1 MSDDIFDD
9 IFDEAEALQ
18 SVDDTTTTQLSG
30 HVRKLRSIEDEI
42 ADAEIHI
49 KSLKQQKH
57 SLATEIIPSLMDSM
71 GVERLDVDGVSVV
84 RKNVVHAHIPK
95 DRKDEA
101 FAWLREHGCDDI
113 IKNDVICSFGRGQ
126 DNEAGDVIGQLR
138 ERGYDPEQKTHI
150 HAMTLKAFV
159 RERIESG
166 APIDL
171 DLFGAHIM
179 NTAEIKRK

>member
-18 SVDDTTTTQLSG
+18 SVDDTTTAQLSG
-30 HVRKLRSIEDEI
+30 HVRKMRSLEDEI
-42 ADAEIHI
+42 ADAETHI

-57 SLATEIIPSLMDSM
+57 ALATEIIPGLMDQM
-71 GVERLDVDGVSVV
+71 GVERLDVDGVSVA
-84 RKNVVHAHIPK
+84 RKNVVHAHISA

-126 DNEAGDVIGQLR
+126 DNEAGDVVGELR
-138 ERGYDPEQKTHI
+138 KQGYDPQQKTHI